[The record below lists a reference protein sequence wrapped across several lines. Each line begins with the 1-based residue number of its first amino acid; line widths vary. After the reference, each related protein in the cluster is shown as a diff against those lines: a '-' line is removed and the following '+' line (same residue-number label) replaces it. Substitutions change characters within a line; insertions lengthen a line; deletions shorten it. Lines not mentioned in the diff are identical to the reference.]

1 MMRLQALDAQVT
13 ALLAYARANRLVALG
28 WIAAL
33 YLAMIFLGIDWSTA
47 LRNSDLSVAPSTV
60 LGRDFANV
68 FTGGHLILDGRLSAI
83 YDLQAYQAYQV
94 SLFDGAVSG
103 HNYSY
108 GPVSFL
114 YVWLFGL
121 LPYFLAYLLWTGLT
135 GAAFLVAARPYLR
148 EAGLPAWLAL
158 LAPAALMNVWA
169 GHYGFLIGALW
180 LGAWHLLDSRPRTAG
195 LLIGLMIVKPHLAIL
210 MPLLLIRRRAWT
222 AFATAA
228 LTVAGLVALSLLLF
242 GVQPWVNYLTKT
254 IGLQAAMVDD
264 VNQFFVSMMP
274 TVAPPLFLA
283 GLPAAIVWPVQI
295 IAAIA
300 AAAALLFFMPADPR
314 RAGLAAACATFLVL
328 PYAFTY
334 DMTAV
339 SIASLVLLQ
348 RARPDAGWA
357 LSPIGAVL
365 AFVVPVAT
373 VALNQKGIPLAPLM
387 IAYMLAALLAPAQVR
402 QPVRTAS
409 A

>member
-1 MMRLQALDAQVT
+1 MRLQALDAQVT

-28 WIAAL
+28 WVAAL
-33 YLAMIFLGIDWSTA
+33 YLAMIFLGIDWATA
-47 LRNSDLSVAPSTV
+47 IRRADLSVAPSTV

-68 FTGGHLILDGRLSAI
+68 FTGGHLILEGRLDVI
-83 YDLQAYQAYQV
+83 YDLLAYQTYQGL
-94 SLFDGAVSG
+94 LFEGAVSG

-121 LPYFLAYLLWTGLT
+121 VPYFVAYLLWTGLT
-135 GAAFLVAARPYLR
+135 GAAFVIAARPYLR

-158 LAPAALMNVWA
+158 LVPAALMNVWA
-169 GHYGFLIGALW
+169 GHYGFLVGALW

-195 LLIGLMIVKPHLAIL
+195 LLIGLMVVKPHLAIL

-222 AFATAA
+222 AFGSAT
-228 LTVAGLVALSLLLF
+228 LTVAGLIALSLLLF
-242 GVQPWVNYLTKT
+242 GVQPWVDYLTRT
-254 IGLQAAMVDD
+254 IGLQASMVDD

-283 GLPAAIVWPVQI
+283 GLPGSVVWPIQI
-295 IAAIA
+295 MVAIA
-300 AAAALLFFMPADPR
+300 ALAALLFYMPADPR
-314 RAGLAAACATFLVL
+314 RAGLAAACATFLIL

-339 SIASLVLLQ
+339 SIASLILLR
-348 RARPDAGWA
+348 RARPDSGWA
-357 LSPIGAVL
+357 LSPIAAVL
-365 AFVVPVAT
+365 AFIVPVAT
-373 VALNQKGIPLAPLM
+373 VAMNQKGIPLAPLM
-387 IAYMLAALLAPAQVR
+387 IAYMLAALLAPAQAARADQAIRAV
-402 QPVRTAS
+402 
-409 A
+409 